1 MEFGDIAPLLRK
13 QIADLEGIRRNTS
26 NAGCCTADTSAS
38 GSTSIPAGFASIAIT
53 KTSSSG
59 MVVITLSDGST
70 YPLTMQG
77 EVFIDAGGNKSLPAY
92 TITTPDGAT
101 WKWHGIK

>member
-1 MEFGDIAPLLRK
+1 MEFGDLAPLLRK
-13 QIADLEGIRRNTS
+13 QIADFEAIRRNTS
-26 NAGCCTADTSAS
+26 NAGCCVADTSAS

-53 KTSSSG
+53 KTSVG
-59 MVVITLSDGST
+59 GTATITLSDGST
-70 YPLTMQG
+70 YPLTEQG

-92 TITTPDGAT
+92 TISTLDGAT